1 MDLLLVTD
9 KNKSHYEY
17 IKDFERFVSQKKKKK
32 IFCKTCLQCFSGKI
46 VLIEHKKI
54 A

>member
-1 MDLLLVTD
+1 MGISKILKDLC
-9 KNKSHYEY
+9 H
-17 IKDFERFVSQKKKKK
+17 KKKK